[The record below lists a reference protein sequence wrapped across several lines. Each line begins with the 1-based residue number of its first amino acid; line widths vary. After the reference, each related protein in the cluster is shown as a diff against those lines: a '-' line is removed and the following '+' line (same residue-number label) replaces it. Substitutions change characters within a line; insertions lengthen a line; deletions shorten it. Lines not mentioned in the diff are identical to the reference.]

1 MQGFRPPRHA
11 RLSDGRA
18 LQCHPRGADIQV
30 VRGVGTGL
38 ETLERHDPPPA
49 TPAEV
54 GALMQRILG
63 LLHDL
68 HAVPSEEEVSRRFVQ
83 QQ

>member
-1 MQGFRPPRHA
+1 MAP
-11 RLSDGRA
+11 
-18 LQCHPRGADIQV
+18 IEV
-30 VRGVGTGL
+30 IRGVGTVL

-54 GALMQRILG
+54 GALMQRTLG

-68 HAVPSEEEVSRRFVQ
+68 HAAVEEAWFHPQVPSEEEVSRRFVQ

>member
-1 MQGFRPPRHA
+1 MAP
-11 RLSDGRA
+11 
-18 LQCHPRGADIQV
+18 IEV
-30 VRGVGTGL
+30 IRGVGTVL

-68 HAVPSEEEVSRRFVQ
+68 HAAVEEAWFHPQVPSEEEVSRRFVQ